1 MYNEI
6 SFPNFKNF
14 TIMSNSKPTFQQN
27 ISHNS
32 DPNQGISL
40 CIPRVFMNIGWKRIK
55 QAFIDADL
63 GHIQRVDV
71 MKMKNKDFK
80 IAFVHFTPRRW
91 NMRDAEARQALN
103 VLQSGKSIRILYDE
117 PYYWEVSISKL
128 ERPADAP
135 HPKMSSKR
143 KIKLDLSV
151 PVKVSA
157 ETSTTSANM
166 DDPVVARAMSSNY
179 DEQQQ
184 VTDED
189 LEKYSHLSEQ
199 AATFMAKQDQ
209 LEEGRAPE
217 STRQQTQAPL

>member
-1 MYNEI
+1 M
-6 SFPNFKNF
+6 
-14 TIMSNSKPTFQQN
+14 SKPTFEEN
-27 ISHNS
+27 IAHNA

-63 GHIQRVDV
+63 GHVQRVDV
-71 MKMKNKDFK
+71 MKMRGKDFK
-80 IAFVHFTPRRW
+80 IAFVHFTPKRW

-103 VLQSGKSIRILYDE
+103 VLQSGKPIRILYDE

-135 HPKMSSKR
+135 HPKAPTSSKR
-143 KIKLDLSV
+143 KVKLDLSA
-151 PVKVSA
+151 PVKVPATPTISP
-157 ETSTTSANM
+157 NL

-179 DEQQQ
+179 DKQ

-199 AATFMAKQDQ
+199 AATFMAQ
-209 LEEGRAPE
+209 EEQKMPATTDEGEITEDPNGVWRPE
-217 STRQQTQAPL
+217 FPTSWEEIAVNIKD

>member
-1 MYNEI
+1 
-6 SFPNFKNF
+6 
-14 TIMSNSKPTFQQN
+14 MSMSKPTFQQN
-27 ISHNS
+27 IARNS

-128 ERPADAP
+128 QRPADAP

-143 KIKLDLSV
+143 KIKLDLS
-151 PVKVSA
+151 
-157 ETSTTSANM
+157 ETTTTSPKGSVR
-166 DDPVVARAMSSNY
+166 DHPVVARAMSSNY

>member
-1 MYNEI
+1 M
-6 SFPNFKNF
+6 
-14 TIMSNSKPTFQQN
+14 SKPTFQQN
-27 ISHNS
+27 IARNS
-32 DPNQGISL
+32 NPNEGISL

-80 IAFVHFTPRRW
+80 IAFVHFTPKRW
-91 NMRDAEARQALN
+91 NMRDSEARQALK

-128 ERPADAP
+128 VRPADAP

-143 KIKLDLSV
+143 KIKLDLS
-151 PVKVSA
+151 
-157 ETSTTSANM
+157 ETTVTSPKTSVR
-166 DDPVVARAMSSNY
+166 DHPIVARAMSNSP
-179 DEQQQ
+179 QLK
-184 VTDED
+184 VSDED

-199 AATFMAKQDQ
+199 SASFMVK
-209 LEEGRAPE
+209 EETEMKAP
-217 STRQQTQAPL
+217 TVKRQQTQAPLEILG